1 MFVTPGPRPKMMAL
15 RASARMGKF
24 VCAKDDGSVLPLMLV
39 HFNIVM

>member
-1 MFVTPGPRPKMMAL
+1 MMAL